1 MQKSMIIA
9 ASAAFIVSGSVFAQ
23 DIPDP
28 NPVQNADGTL
38 TWYTGNNT
46 QYPVI
51 QDVLDAC
58 MDGDEIVVVAGQ
70 YVESLSLNRNDVSLR
85 PATQVTATGV
95 SGATED
101 SWQEVIFW
109 NPTEGFNNDN
119 GHAILAGSNTT
130 NTYVGRPR
138 EFKQLANGSIV
149 PNTAPFANAAGG
161 AEWLPLAGST
171 AGATL
176 KAICDVAYTDAAS
189 LSYVQK
195 GLSNT
200 GNYGMTFWSRSI
212 DDVAVRTNGSNA
224 TFNYCDMTAQ
234 NGFGGGVMVTG
245 ATDATSFV
253 GCVVRNTWSG
263 GQTSDGQPVH
273 AVTVAGGHPMFAGC
287 QVTMNQ
293 GGADGIVRHTG
304 GEASFTGCLINS
316 NTSPVS
322 DGIYKADGGAHATFA
337 GCTIQSNTSRMGTL
351 WFDSSACAQDEYMM
365 LTDCIMNNNSTVD
378 GQYGATAYCTD
389 AVAGRSPLIV
399 LDRCEIHNSNGAGT
413 DSGSIWYEKDVESN
427 YFPDYRVLR
436 DISSGTLAASSANQN
451 GAVGTAANDG
461 GSLDAI
467 AGDINGD
474 GTVDGMDLAALLA
487 NWS

>member
-1 MQKSMIIA
+1 MIIA
-9 ASAAFIVSGSVFAQ
+9 AGAAFIVSGSVFAQ
-23 DIPDP
+23 DVPDP
-28 NPVQNADGTL
+28 NPVQNADGTF

-70 YVESLSLNRNDVSLR
+70 YVESLNLNRNDVSLR
-85 PATQVTATGV
+85 PATQVTAVAGSSTG
-95 SGATED
+95 AIED

-161 AEWLPLAGST
+161 AEWLPLAGS
-171 AGATL
+171 ASGASL
-176 KAICDVAYTDAAS
+176 KNICDVAYTGASS
-189 LSYVQK
+189 LSNVQK
-195 GLSNT
+195 GLSAG

-253 GCVVRNTWSG
+253 GCRVRDTWSG

-273 AVTVAGGHPMFAGC
+273 AVTIAGGHPMFAGC

-293 GGADGIVRHTG
+293 GGADGIIRHTA
-304 GEASFTGCLINS
+304 GEASFTACLINS

-337 GCTIQSNTSRMGTL
+337 GCTIQGNTSRMGTL

-365 LTDCIMNNNSTVD
+365 LTDCIFDTNATID

-399 LDRCEIHNSNGAGT
+399 LDRCEIHNSNGGGT

-427 YFPDYRVLR
+427 YFPDYRILR
-436 DISSGTLAASSANQN
+436 DISSATLLADSANQN
-451 GAVGTAANDG
+451 GAVGTAANEG

-487 NWS
+487 NWG